1 MAQILLFTE
10 TNTMGY
16 GKSAGAYRI
25 ASELR
30 SHGYTVQVIDNY
42 TRWGKGVLKQM
53 IAKFVSNETLWMG
66 FSTTFT
72 DKREGRM
79 KMQHV
84 QRDIVNKMGR
94 EDIEQIFEFAKSINP
109 KLKIVV
115 GGVYAHFLEKYDCID
130 YIISGQGE
138 TSIIKLTQALAQ
150 GKDFPRHSNDKM
162 FPYDNFITSTI
173 DWHENDCVMPGE
185 HLPIEIA
192 RGCIFKCKYCDFDL
206 NGKKPGDYIKNEE
219 VLKKELLRNHE
230 LYQPNGYL
238 VSDDTLNDSPQKV
251 EMIHRA
257 FTSVP
262 KDLINSAYGR
272 IDLLIRHPRTL
283 DLLYEAGFRSFF
295 FGIETFSHKAA
306 KFVGKGMHPDEVK
319 RGLEWI
325 KKTYPDIL
333 ISAGIIYGLP
343 GETLEEMRATNEYL
357 KSSPIDHT
365 APTVFMLSSASII
378 GSNPEKFG
386 YTKGNN
392 IREWK
397 RDDGVTSE
405 QCDQIV
411 MDAYDTWLRKKNRIS
426 WVFANRVL
434 NCGYTLEDCH
444 NLSMEDHNLEE
455 IKLRARTLKQNYR
468 DQILGL

>member
-30 SHGYTVQVIDNY
+30 RQGYTVQVIDNY
-42 TRWGKGVLKQM
+42 TQWGKGIIKQM
-53 IAKFVSNETLWMG
+53 ISKFVSDETLWMG

-72 DKREGRM
+72 DKRDGRIA
-79 KMQHV
+79 KQWV
-84 QRDIVNKMGR
+84 QRDLVNKMGR
-94 EDIEQIFEFAKSINP
+94 EDIEHLFNFAKSINP

-115 GGVYAHFLEKYDCID
+115 GGVYAHFLEPYECID
-130 YIISGQGE
+130 FIINGQGE
-138 TSIIKLTQALAQ
+138 TSIVALTKALE
-150 GKDFPRHSNDKM
+150 KNELFPRVVNDKDY
-162 FPYDNFITSTI
+162 PYNDFTSSTI
-173 DWHENDCVMPGE
+173 NWHASDCVFPGE

-206 NGKKPGDYIKNEE
+206 NGKKPGEYIKNEE
-219 VLKKELLRNHE
+219 VLRAELLRNHE
-230 LYQPNGYL
+230 MYNTSGYL
-238 VSDDTLNDSPQKV
+238 VSDDTLNDSPEKV

-262 KDLINSAYGR
+262 KDLINSAYAR
-272 IDLLIRHPRTL
+272 IDLMIRHPKTL

-343 GETLEEMRATNEYL
+343 GETLEEMKATNEYL
-357 KSSPIDHT
+357 KSSPIDHA
-365 APTVFMLSSASII
+365 APTVFMLSSASTI
-378 GSNPEKFG
+378 GQNPEKFG
-386 YTKGNN
+386 YTKGAN
-392 IREWK
+392 IRDWV
-397 RDDGVTSE
+397 RDDGLTVE
-405 QCDQIV
+405 QCDDLVQDA
-411 MDAYDTWLRKKNRIS
+411 MDGWIRKKNRIS

-444 NLSMEDHNLEE
+444 NTSVELHNLEE
-455 IKLRARTLKQNYR
+455 IKKRARELKIKYR